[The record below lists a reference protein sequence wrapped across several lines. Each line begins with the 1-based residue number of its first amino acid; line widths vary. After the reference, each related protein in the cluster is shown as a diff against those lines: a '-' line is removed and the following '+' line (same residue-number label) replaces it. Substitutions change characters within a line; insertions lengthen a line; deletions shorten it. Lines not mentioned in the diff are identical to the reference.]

1 MKVLHVVHSL
11 IPEAGGNAK
20 VVAELTEN
28 LAKRGITTS
37 IFTTIM
43 EKDEQE
49 NLFQPK
55 GVGLFVS
62 QQSFLARGWPYYSPE
77 LKKNIMKEMS
87 KFDIIHIHDIW
98 HYPCYAAYRIAKR
111 ADKPYIITTQGTL
124 EPWALK
130 YKGLRKRIYMS
141 LVQKRILQEAASI
154 HALTDEET
162 KHIRAI
168 GIENTIIKIP
178 NGIDPQEFQNLPPR
192 KDLDRLFPGL
202 QGKRVIL
209 FLGRIHPIKG
219 LDLLAKTFGK
229 IARERDD
236 VRLLIAGPNKE
247 GYQAHIE
254 KMLQTEGVLDK
265 VIFTGMING
274 YEKMAVLNGADIFI
288 LPSYS
293 EGFSIAVLE
302 AMICGLPV
310 IITSQ
315 CCFPEVEI
323 SKAGFI
329 IEPDTYQ
336 LANSLSK
343 LLNDPELCKVMGENG
358 RELVLEK
365 FTIDKIANQM
375 INLYENIMN
384 YSKGEAVL

>member
-62 QQSFLARGWPYYSPE
+62 QQSFLARWWPYYSPE

-98 HYPCYAAYRIAKR
+98 HYPNFAASRIAKR
-111 ADKPYIITTQGTL
+111 AGKPYIISTHGTL

-130 YKGLRKRIYMS
+130 YKGLRKRIYMA
-141 LVQKRILQEAASI
+141 LVQRRILQEAAAI
-154 HALTDEET
+154 HAVTSEEV
-162 KHIRAI
+162 KHIQSF
-168 GIENTIIKIP
+168 GIDNGIAMIP
-178 NGIDPQEFQNLPPR
+178 NGISPEEFQDLPSR
-192 KDLDRLFPGL
+192 KDLEQLYPGL
-202 QGKRVIL
+202 QENRVIL
-209 FLGRIHPIKG
+209 FLGRIHPKKG

-236 VRLLIAGPNKE
+236 VCLLIAGPNKE

-265 VIFTGMING
+265 VVFTGMING

-310 IITSQ
+310 IITRQ
-315 CCFPEVEI
+315 CNFPEVAEAN
-323 SKAGFI
+323 AGII
-329 IEPDTYQ
+329 IEPDVDQ
-336 LANSLSK
+336 LANSLTK
-343 LLNDPELCKVMGENG
+343 LLNEPQLRKEMGENG
-358 RELVLEK
+358 KHLVMEK
-365 FTIDKIANQM
+365 YTWDKIAEKM
-375 INLYENIMN
+375 MELYQTILMKN
-384 YSKGEAVL
+384 